1 MSEACSKDV
10 THFHQNVLPENHERG
25 RELTTGP
32 GNFRTILNVN
42 QSLVNKIIYIIITEQ
57 VIPSIKSTE
66 AGSQKS
72 EQMVPSACLLGVILV
87 LKKPFWARCS
97 EPGKCLLTDTPAPPG
112 RAVLDPRS
120 RLSAHQWSCDI
131 QRATQKS
138 APPGL
143 LTKGWKFHWRW
154 GSKKSSRPRAVG
166 MWMAIETLGWVFQF
180 LIYYPFFFTHCV
192 CSFCHPQQLTG
203 QQLILYGHTESNSH
217 QLQFL
222 PI

>member
-32 GNFRTILNVN
+32 GNFRTILNMN

-87 LKKPFWARCS
+87 LKKPF
-97 EPGKCLLTDTPAPPG
+97 
-112 RAVLDPRS
+112 
-120 RLSAHQWSCDI
+120 
-131 QRATQKS
+131 
-138 APPGL
+138 
-143 LTKGWKFHWRW
+143 
-154 GSKKSSRPRAVG
+154 
-166 MWMAIETLGWVFQF
+166 
-180 LIYYPFFFTHCV
+180 
-192 CSFCHPQQLTG
+192 
-203 QQLILYGHTESNSH
+203 
-217 QLQFL
+217 
-222 PI
+222 